1 MHKFSLSLLNQI
13 RKKMTW
19 TENASKLSNDEI
31 YDKLKG
37 CIFGAALG
45 DAVGLATEFL
55 SKEKAKKLYGIG
67 PISFGSDKGY
77 KFHVDRQREKWFA
90 GEWTDDTDQQLL
102 IIDSLIGSNGI
113 FNTKDFANHLSKWV
127 DDGYPELD
135 NKPPNGIGKTVG
147 SVLRHSKFKKQP
159 HRAAWDIW
167 VQFNCNMA
175 ANGALMR
182 TAILGFP
189 FFWDEKQVIKQTLQ
203 ATKTTHADPR
213 CCISSVIV
221 TILISRLIQGN
232 IQETIPDLD
241 DSTKQNILSW
251 MQSGNPDKNIDNDID
266 NDDLPQNNELSKRK
280 SFVKRAVNKVGNFL
294 TDKHDRESLWFE
306 RQKKI
311 SASLNSSK
319 HDREVPVIP
328 DPLPPGMDTYG
339 ADPEMLA
346 LTKSIID
353 RYKFMINATSF
364 DKFEK
369 VEFTKGSRFSKFQT
383 DMSETALLQHCFPDT
398 LAALKLDEYSSI
410 GYVYKCLGAGLYCFT
425 RNLNQQNSEGDAFK
439 KIITELVLEAGD
451 ADTNAAVAGA
461 LLGTRIGYN
470 KLPKEWVEGLLFKDW
485 LEKRT
490 DSLWAI
496 LSNKEQK

>member
-1 MHKFSLSLLNQI
+1 MN
-13 RKKMTW
+13 W
-19 TENASKLSNDEI
+19 PENASKLSNDEI

-77 KFHVDRQREKWFA
+77 KFYADRHRGKWFE

-102 IIDSLIGSNGI
+102 IIDSLLCSNGR
-113 FNTKDFANHLSKWV
+113 FNTRDFAKRLSKWV

-147 SVLRHSKFKKQP
+147 TVLRHSKFTSQP
-159 HRAAWDIW
+159 HRAAWDTWI
-167 VQFNCNMA
+167 QFNCNMA

-203 ATKTTHADPR
+203 ATKTTHTDPR
-213 CCISSVIV
+213 CCVSSVIV

-232 IQETIPDLD
+232 IQESLPDLD

-251 MQSGNPDKNIDNDID
+251 MQSGNPDNKIDDNID
-266 NDDLPQNNELSKRK
+266 NDDLPLNNESSKRK
-280 SFVKRAVNKVGNFL
+280 SFVKQVVNKVGTFL
-294 TDKHDRESLWFE
+294 SDKNDQETLWYE

-311 SASLNSSK
+311 NTSLNSSK
-319 HDREVPVIP
+319 QDREVPKIP
-328 DPLPPGMDTYG
+328 DPLPPGMDTFG
-339 ADPEMLA
+339 ADPEILA
-346 LTKSIID
+346 LTKSVVD
-353 RYKFMINATSF
+353 RYKFMINTASSN
-364 DKFEK
+364 K
-369 VEFTKGSRFSKFQT
+369 VELTKGSRFSKFQT

-398 LAALKLDEYSSI
+398 LADLKLDESSGI

-425 RNLNQQNSEGDAFK
+425 RNLNKQSSEGDAFK
-439 KIITELVLEAGD
+439 KIITEMILEAGD
-451 ADTNAAVAGA
+451 ADTNGAVAGA
-461 LLGTRIGYN
+461 LLGSRIGYS
-470 KLPKEWVEGLLFKDW
+470 KLPKEWVEGLKFKDW
-485 LEKRT
+485 LERRT

-496 LSNKEQK
+496 LSSKEQK

>member
-1 MHKFSLSLLNQI
+1 
-13 RKKMTW
+13 MTW

-45 DAVGLATEFL
+45 DAVGLATEFM

-77 KFHVDRQREKWFA
+77 KFYVDRQREKWFT

-102 IIDSLIGSNGI
+102 IIDSLICSNGI
-113 FNTKDFANHLSKWV
+113 FNTKDFANRLSKWN

-203 ATKTTHADPR
+203 ATKATHADPR
-213 CCISSVIV
+213 CCVSSVIV

-251 MQSGNPDKNIDNDID
+251 IQSGNPDKKIDNDID
-266 NDDLPQNNELSKRK
+266 NDELPQNNELSKRK

-294 TDKHDRESLWFE
+294 SDQNDRESLWHE

-311 SASLNSSK
+311 SASLNSSNQN
-319 HDREVPVIP
+319 REIPVIP

-339 ADPEMLA
+339 VDPEMLA
-346 LTKSIID
+346 LTKSVID
-353 RYKFMINATSF
+353 RYKFMINAASF
-364 DKFEK
+364 EKFEK
-369 VEFTKGSRFSKFQT
+369 VEFKKGSRFSKFQT

-398 LAALKLDEYSSI
+398 LAALKLDEYPSI

-425 RNLNQQNSEGDAFK
+425 RNLSQQSSEGDAFK

-470 KLPKEWVEGLLFKDW
+470 KLPKEWLEGLQFKDW

-496 LSNKEQK
+496 LSSKEQK